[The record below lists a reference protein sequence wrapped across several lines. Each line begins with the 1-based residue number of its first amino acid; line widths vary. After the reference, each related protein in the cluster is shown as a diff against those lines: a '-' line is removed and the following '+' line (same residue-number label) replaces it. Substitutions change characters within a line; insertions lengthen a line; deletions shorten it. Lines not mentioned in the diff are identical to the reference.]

1 MAQITHLLPGSTVE
15 TLPADYSG
23 LSNRQTYPLMSA
35 NGRQFVVMPIE
46 DYRNLKA
53 NKTGWYVLAGVG
65 GAGVIALLIALLYR
79 PNPQPMVIE
88 KPVVVEKQVPVYKN
102 CLLVCR

>member
-1 MAQITHLLPGSTVE
+1 MAQITHLSPGATVGSVSTGF
-15 TLPADYSG
+15 SG
-23 LSNRQTYPLMSA
+23 FSDRQTYPIVTA
-35 NGRQFVVMPIE
+35 NGRQFVVVPLE

-53 NKTGWYVLAGVG
+53 NKSGWFLLAGLG
-65 GAGVIALLIALLYR
+65 GASVIALLIALIYR